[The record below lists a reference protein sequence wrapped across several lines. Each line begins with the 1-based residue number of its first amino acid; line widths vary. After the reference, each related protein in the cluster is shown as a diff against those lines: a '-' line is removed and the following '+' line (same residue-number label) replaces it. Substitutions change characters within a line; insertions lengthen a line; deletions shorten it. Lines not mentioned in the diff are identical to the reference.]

1 MATSMYTAERNL
13 GNNRPWYE
21 GPDGICKISEP
32 TLLPMGED
40 KPPHLIYPTHWTQ
53 ARGIVLEAK
62 KLARENDALLVLML
76 YGEAPDIEVQALV
89 LDLADAQVLPLWIG
103 EQNRKK
109 FDRAIAWLSGG
120 IMGKAEPKE

>member
-1 MATSMYTAERNL
+1 
-13 GNNRPWYE
+13 
-21 GPDGICKISEP
+21 
-32 TLLPMGED
+32 
-40 KPPHLIYPTHWTQ
+40 LIYPAHWTQ

-109 FDRAIAWLSGG
+109 FDKAIAWLSGG
-120 IMGKAEPKE
+120 IMGNADPKE